1 MSKPFKL
8 FATYAKIIPVLS
20 HIICLLCFIIMNID
34 VLIIHKLFDFYDL
47 INFIKSMKLG
57 AFKTIKTK

>member
-34 VLIIHKLFDFYDL
+34 VLIIHIKKYLEKL
-47 INFIKSMKLG
+47 IILG
-57 AFKTIKTK
+57 ISK